1 MKENESKYE
10 KDDLEDVFENS
21 PKGGTKKCPTCGADV
36 ESDAQY
42 CPYCGAQLG
51 ESVKS
56 QEVEEKPAPKAVIA
70 PRPLKKGEKVRKS
83 ATPTQ
88 EYKYGD
94 GYSVSALALG
104 AVYGCWLYPVIALI
118 ISLCGLS
125 TKNPKDKKLF
135 KIASVLSVIFL
146 VVHIVLIYLGIQGK
160 IDLS

>member
-1 MKENESKYE
+1 MKDNASKYE
-10 KDDLEDVFENS
+10 KDDLEDVFDNTLD
-21 PKGGTKKCPTCGADV
+21 GGTKKCPTCGADV

-51 ESVKS
+51 ESTKT
-56 QEVEEKPAPKAVIA
+56 QEIEEKPAPKAPIA
-70 PRPLKKGEKVRKS
+70 PRPLKKGEKVTKS

-104 AVYGCWLYPVIALI
+104 ALYGCWLYPVIAFI
-118 ISLCGLS
+118 ISMAGLS

-135 KIASVLSVIFL
+135 KIAAILSVVFL
-146 VVHIVLIYLGIQGK
+146 IVHVVLIVLGFQGK